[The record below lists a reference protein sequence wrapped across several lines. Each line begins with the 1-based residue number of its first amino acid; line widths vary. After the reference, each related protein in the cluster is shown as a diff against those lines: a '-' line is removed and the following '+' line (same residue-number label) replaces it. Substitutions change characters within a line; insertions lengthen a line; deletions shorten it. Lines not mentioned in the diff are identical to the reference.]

1 MTRKVPITVYA
12 ESLSHL
18 ATYVHPLAIYSLTY
32 LNNFEKGQTQNK
44 STLNSNPTKHLPK
57 HDEKSISK
65 LPDNKEPTKNKRGEP
80 KKLRQVEEEEGK
92 REGATVRIVQ
102 SKLELIPKTG
112 TEAEIDM
119 LMLGILE
126 KTE

>member
-1 MTRKVPITVYA
+1 MTK
-12 ESLSHL
+12 
-18 ATYVHPLAIYSLTY
+18 
-32 LNNFEKGQTQNK
+32 
-44 STLNSNPTKHLPK
+44 
-57 HDEKSISK
+57 KSISK
-65 LPDNKEPTKNKRGEP
+65 LPDNKEPTKNKRGGQ

-92 REGATVRIVQ
+92 RREGAAVRIVQ

>member
-1 MTRKVPITVYA
+1 MTK
-12 ESLSHL
+12 
-18 ATYVHPLAIYSLTY
+18 
-32 LNNFEKGQTQNK
+32 
-44 STLNSNPTKHLPK
+44 
-57 HDEKSISK
+57 KSISK
-65 LPDNKEPTKNKRGEP
+65 LPDNKEPTKNKRGEQ

-126 KTE
+126 KKTE